1 MKIELTFHLVSKR
14 DALAEIKAQ
23 DVSKAIQEND
33 IPVKIIKI
41 NDNFFAAAMCYYLNK
56 SLEMVN
62 SLII

>member
-1 MKIELTFHLVSKR
+1 MKIELTFHLVSKG

-33 IPVKIIKI
+33 IPVKIIKT